1 MVHFRCLAVAVALCY
16 EVNAGPCRPRSSSG
30 IATTSSTELTD
41 NPASPSDTTLAYGSS
56 VSTDP
61 SSPASTSALFSS
73 VEEVPSSDTSATSA
87 AAITTVLLTET
98 AVSLTL
104 SNTPDF
110 KPLTTSATTLASYST
125 SDGTFTSAET
135 YSQTT
140 EQTWTPTSHAASLSE
155 DISSVATS
163 NQASAGT
170 ETSTAE
176 TTSYETSTVGSS
188 TGIETRTKTI
198 NIETTTA
205 EMTTAQES
213 TASTTEEALTTTT
226 TTAEPNEPTNYFIN
240 GGFEIPDESGEYTG
254 APSLLGRSV
263 TIKTDSSKALS
274 GSHYA
279 EVAFPLVG
287 SGSAAYAIRQSIAGL
302 DPAKRYAYTYNYAP
316 ADMVASGAPPNPII
330 KFTTMF
336 GTKAYETDFS
346 GEVSPQDSYV
356 KRKIVF
362 DGITSS
368 FVQTQV
374 QFSGLNRG
382 SVRFDDISIFEY
394 DPPCTLVS
402 PAPSDKWCSRKG
414 SVYGASNQQKTIGLT
429 QSLSLEDCAQSCHL
443 EPTCQVI
450 SYVPTVGNN
459 IGRCWRYKVPRE
471 DIEYVQNGGGQIAYE
486 PGCFSFKE

>member
-30 IATTSSTELTD
+30 IATTPSTELTD
-41 NPASPSDTTLAYGSS
+41 NPASSIVLSATSSDALGETTLSTVLGISTTTSLSTSMVLSLDSAISRPSDTTLAYGSS

-87 AAITTVLLTET
+87 AAITT
-98 AVSLTL
+98 
-104 SNTPDF
+104 
-110 KPLTTSATTLASYST
+110 
-125 SDGTFTSAET
+125 
-135 YSQTT
+135 
-140 EQTWTPTSHAASLSE
+140 
-155 DISSVATS
+155 
-163 NQASAGT
+163 
-170 ETSTAE
+170 
-176 TTSYETSTVGSS
+176 
-188 TGIETRTKTI
+188 
-198 NIETTTA
+198 
-205 EMTTAQES
+205 
-213 TASTTEEALTTTT
+213 ALTTTT

-287 SGSAAYAIRQSIAGL
+287 SGSAAYAIRQSIADL

-330 KFTTMF
+330 KFTTLF

-346 GEVSPQDSYV
+346 GAVSPQDSYV

-402 PAPSDKWCSRKG
+402 PAPSDKWCSSKG
-414 SVYGASNQQKTIGLT
+414 SVYSASNQQKTIGLT

-471 DIEYVQNGGGQIAYE
+471 DIEYVQNGGGQIVYE